1 VTYSVWQ
8 GDCLIGET
16 DLANER
22 VDARYRS
29 GNFLPSPGSE
39 ALIPT
44 TDLSLQLR
52 DANGRV
58 IPTDWVAVYDLDAR
72 PTDDEEDLDFDDS
85 FDEPFGDDLAL
96 IREWIGAK
104 ERPGETDDELF
115 GEEFSRYQIQLKLAE
130 DAAIP

>member
-1 VTYSVWQ
+1 VWQ

-16 DLANER
+16 DLSNER
-22 VDARYRS
+22 VDPRYRS

-72 PTDDEEDLDFDDS
+72 PRDDEEDLDFDDS
-85 FDEPFGDDLAL
+85 FDEPFEDDLAL
-96 IREWIGAK
+96 VREWIGAK
-104 ERPGETDDELF
+104 ERLDETDDEPF